1 MWLFWWLRR
10 AQRCK
15 QRGGMAGS
23 RSRLWRSDGSAARWC
38 GRRSLR
44 RADSVNR
51 RTTAAECFARL
62 TCDSRVSNA
71 SVRGTFAP
79 SSLRATHHRS
89 RGTCQTAP
97 SKGLLAPAALQ
108 QALVFCYLS
117 ATPRDPTCVS
127 SAGKQPQTTDSYVP
141 AVSRRLR
148 TRVRSMQLCARE
160 PCLTRGGRAEPIR
173 RRGGLPRPPGLL
185 LGSTS
190 RRPRLMLGRA
200 TAPKRATAAQAQ
212 RF

>member
-1 MWLFWWLRR
+1 M
-10 AQRCK
+10 
-15 QRGGMAGS
+15 GS
-23 RSRLWRSDGSAARWC
+23 RSRLWRSDGSAARCC
-38 GRRSLR
+38 GRRCVKKVCSAAVRLVA
-44 RADSVNR
+44 ADLVFCATHR
-51 RTTAAECFARL
+51 
-62 TCDSRVSNA
+62 DSRVSNA
-71 SVRGTFAP
+71 SVRGRLLLPAFERRITGAVV
-79 SSLRATHHRS
+79 RVRRRKA
-89 RGTCQTAP
+89 
-97 SKGLLAPAALQ
+97 KGLLAPAALQ

-160 PCLTRGGRAEPIR
+160 PCLTRGGRAKPIR

-200 TAPKRATAAQAQ
+200 TAPRRAAAKTA
-212 RF
+212 

>member
-1 MWLFWWLRR
+1 MRCEELY
-10 AQRCK
+10 AQ
-15 QRGGMAGS
+15 QLGS
-23 RSRLWRSDGSAARWC
+23 SRLI
-38 GRRSLR
+38 
-44 RADSVNR
+44 
-51 RTTAAECFARL
+51 FARL

-71 SVRGTFAP
+71 SVRGRLLLPAFERRITGAVVRVRRRQARGC
-79 SSLRATHHRS
+79 LRLPP
-89 RGTCQTAP
+89 C
-97 SKGLLAPAALQ
+97 SKPWS
-108 QALVFCYLS
+108 FCYLS
-117 ATPRDPTCVS
+117 ATPRDLTCVS

-185 LGSTS
+185 GYSS
-190 RRPRLMLGRA
+190 ERRTRLMLGRA

-212 RF
+212 RL

>member
-1 MWLFWWLRR
+1 M
-10 AQRCK
+10 
-15 QRGGMAGS
+15 GS
-23 RSRLWRSDGSAARWC
+23 RSRLWRSDGSAARCC
-38 GRRSLR
+38 GRRCVKKVCSAVRLVA
-44 RADSVNR
+44 ADLVFCATHR
-51 RTTAAECFARL
+51 
-62 TCDSRVSNA
+62 DSRVSNA
-71 SVRGTFAP
+71 SVRGRLLLPAFERRITGAVV
-79 SSLRATHHRS
+79 RVRRRKA
-89 RGTCQTAP
+89 
-97 SKGLLAPAALQ
+97 KGLLAPAALQ

-200 TAPKRATAAQAQ
+200 TAPRRAAAKTA
-212 RF
+212 